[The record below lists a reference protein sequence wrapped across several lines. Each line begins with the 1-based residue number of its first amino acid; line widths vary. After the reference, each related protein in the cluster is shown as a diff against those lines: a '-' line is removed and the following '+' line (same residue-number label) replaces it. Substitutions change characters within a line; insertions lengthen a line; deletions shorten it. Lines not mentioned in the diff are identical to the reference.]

1 MSAAATEAR
10 VASAHR
16 RGQVVSVVAVMAVA
30 AALALGVQLVPAG
43 SSTSWLAI
51 LAVALLVAL
60 AAVALV
66 RQGRVE
72 AGAVVLL
79 IGLAVSLAL
88 GPIIDADL
96 STTPFWL
103 GPLCAIGLIVLPR
116 GPRTPW
122 VLAGVSAVV
131 LVVLALIAGPSTF
144 TSPTYL
150 DLLVGGALVS
160 LTTVVIA
167 AYGVWEHQRALNATG
182 SLASE
187 AEELLRELEDTRR
200 ELERRVAEREA
211 ALASVLSEQ
220 EELIVTLSDLA
231 VRDPRTRLFNARHH
245 KEQWGMVV
253 DESRATGLPVSVIA
267 LDLDHFGQINKNY
280 SHQDGDRVLEEF
292 AALVRRLIR
301 PGDIPYRLGQGEEF
315 VVVLPHTKAD
325 EAAQVAERIR
335 VACRKFVWAAVPDE
349 HLTVSAGVAERKPD
363 SGQLWRDVLERADEV
378 LRAAK
383 AAGRDQVRVSGDEGA
398 TS

>member
-1 MSAAATEAR
+1 MTATVSEVREA
-10 VASAHR
+10 STHR
-16 RGQVVSVVAVMAVA
+16 RGLVVSVVAAMAVV

-43 SSTSWLAI
+43 SSTTWLAI
-51 LAVALLVAL
+51 VAVALLVAL
-60 AAVALV
+60 ASVALV
-66 RQGRVE
+66 RQGRVD

-79 IGLAVSLAL
+79 IGLALSLAV

-116 GPRTPW
+116 SSRTPW
-122 VLAGVSAVV
+122 ILAGFSAVV
-131 LVVLALIAGPSTF
+131 MVVLALIAGPLNF

-150 DLLVGGALVS
+150 DLLVGGSLVS
-160 LTTVVIA
+160 LSTVVIA
-167 AYGVWEHQRALNATG
+167 SYGVWEHQRAFKATG
-182 SLASE
+182 VFTTA
-187 AEELLRELEDTRR
+187 AEELLRELEEARD

-211 ALASVLSEQ
+211 ALATVLSEQ
-220 EELIVTLSDLA
+220 EELIATLSDLA
-231 VRDPRTRLFNARHH
+231 VRDPRTQLFNARHH
-245 KEQWGMVV
+245 KEQWGLVV
-253 DESRATGLPVSVIA
+253 DESRSTGLPVSVIA

-280 SHQDGDRVLEEF
+280 SHQAGDRVLEEF

-335 VACRKFVWAAVPDE
+335 VACRKFTWAAVPE
-349 HLTVSAGVAERKPD
+349 ERLTVSAGVAERGSD
-363 SGQLWRDVLERADEV
+363 SDQRWRDVLERADEV
-378 LRAAK
+378 LLAAK
-383 AAGRDQVRVSGDEGA
+383 AAGRDQVHVSDRAGA
-398 TS
+398 AS

>member
-1 MSAAATEAR
+1 MTAIVSEAR
-10 VASAHR
+10 EASTHR
-16 RGQVVSVVAVMAVA
+16 RGLVVSVVAAMAVV

-43 SSTSWLAI
+43 SSTTWLAI
-51 LAVALLVAL
+51 VAVALLVAL

-79 IGLAVSLAL
+79 TGLAVSLAL
-88 GPIIDADL
+88 GPIIDGDL
-96 STTPFWL
+96 ATTPFWL

-122 VLAGVSAVV
+122 ILAGVSALV

-144 TSPTYL
+144 RSPSYL
-150 DLLVGGALVS
+150 DLIVGGALVS
-160 LTTVVIA
+160 LTTVVVA
-167 AYGVWEHQRALNATG
+167 SYGVWEHHRALK
-182 SLASE
+182 ASDTLVS
-187 AEELLRELEDTRR
+187 AADELLRDLESTRR
-200 ELERRVAEREA
+200 ELERRVAEREV

-231 VRDPRTRLFNARHH
+231 VRDPRTQLFNARHH

-315 VVVLPHTKAD
+315 VVVLPHTRAD

-335 VACRKFVWAAVPDE
+335 VACRKSTWNAVPQE
-349 HLTVSAGVAERKPD
+349 RLTVSAGVAERWPD
-363 SGQLWRDVLERADEV
+363 SDDRWRDVLERADEA
-378 LRAAK
+378 LRGAK
-383 AAGRDQVRVSGDEGA
+383 TAGRDQVRVSDSGGA

>member
-1 MSAAATEAR
+1 MSAEANEAR

-16 RGQVVSVVAVMAVA
+16 RGQIVSVVCLITVV

-51 LAVALLVAL
+51 VAVALLVAL
-60 AAVALV
+60 ASVALV
-66 RQGRVE
+66 RQGRVD

-79 IGLAVSLAL
+79 IGLALSLAV

-116 GPRTPW
+116 SSRTPW
-122 VLAGVSAVV
+122 ILAGFSAVV
-131 LVVLALIAGPSTF
+131 MVVLALIAGPLNF

-150 DLLVGGALVS
+150 DLLVGGSLVS
-160 LTTVVIA
+160 LSTVVIA
-167 AYGVWEHQRALNATG
+167 SYGVWEHQRAFKATG
-182 SLASE
+182 VFTTA
-187 AEELLRELEDTRR
+187 AEELLRELEEARD

-211 ALASVLSEQ
+211 ALATVLSEQ
-220 EELIVTLSDLA
+220 EELIATLSDLA
-231 VRDPRTRLFNARHH
+231 VRDPRTQLFNARHH
-245 KEQWGMVV
+245 KEQWGLVV
-253 DESRATGLPVSVIA
+253 DESRSTGLPVSVIA

-280 SHQDGDRVLEEF
+280 SHQAGDRVLEEF

-315 VVVLPHTKAD
+315 VVVLPHTRAD

-335 VACRKFVWAAVPDE
+335 VACRKFTWAAVPE
-349 HLTVSAGVAERKPD
+349 ERLTVSAGVAERGSD
-363 SGQLWRDVLERADEV
+363 SDQRWRDVLERADEV
-378 LRAAK
+378 LLAAK
-383 AAGRDQVRVSGDEGA
+383 AAGRDQVHVSDRAGA
-398 TS
+398 AS